1 MNIVDSNE
9 VLEKLIEDNE
19 MVLVYFGGENC
30 GVCRAMKP
38 KVEEILKN
46 YPKVKG
52 VQVEVEKSLQVSV
65 KYNIFTIP
73 GILLFIDGKETIREA
88 RNISIIDLNSKISR
102 YYKLFFE

>member
-1 MNIVDSNE
+1 MVDSNE
-9 VLEKLIEDNE
+9 VLEKFIEDNE

-46 YPKVKG
+46 YPKVKS
-52 VQVEVEKSLQVSV
+52 VQVEVEKLLQVSV

-73 GILLFIDGKETIREA
+73 GILLFIHGKEAIREA

-102 YYKLFFE
+102 YYKLLFE